1 MGEQDVDAPSSTG
14 EPEPEVADAGAG
26 VEYEEPPIRE
36 RDLEGGVCCPRSGWS
51 RGPGWEPSRAR
62 PTL

>member
-36 RDLEGGVCCPRSGWS
+36 RDLEAAGVAAVAVVE
-51 RGPGWEPSRAR
+51 GPAWEPSRVR